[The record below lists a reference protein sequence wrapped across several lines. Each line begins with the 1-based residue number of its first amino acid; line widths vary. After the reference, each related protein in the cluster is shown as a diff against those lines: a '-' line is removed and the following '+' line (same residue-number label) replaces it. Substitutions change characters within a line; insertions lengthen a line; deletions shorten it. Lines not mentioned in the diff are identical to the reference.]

1 MSHRVL
7 ACLAMAL
14 MSSSAN
20 AQTKVNR
27 GLQLDATGA
36 VRVYNLVGSVRV
48 TGWNRDSVVV
58 RGTLG
63 KGNTLHMGGGGAGL
77 KMFIEGMDDRNPS
90 RADIEV
96 IVPVRAKVWIK
107 TATASI
113 DVRDVTGSLD
123 LYVVGG
129 DIKVTGNPADVNA
142 EAIDGSI
149 TIIGSPAWVRAK
161 SASGDVSLDGSSPDV
176 TISTV
181 SGRIDVDGTKFE
193 KAKFESVT
201 GSIRFAGSFQRG
213 GLVNFDSHSG
223 SIEIGIPA
231 GSPADFDVVS
241 IAGAIANKLTK
252 SRPVPG
258 RYGRG
263 AELTTSSGDGG
274 TRVVVRS
281 FKGPVTLLG
290 KD

>member
-181 SGRIDVDGTKFE
+181 SGRIDVNGTKFK
-193 KAKFESVT
+193 KARFESVT

>member
-96 IVPVRAKVWIK
+96 LVPVRAKVWIK

>member
-1 MSHRVL
+1 M
-7 ACLAMAL
+7 
-14 MSSSAN
+14 
-20 AQTKVNR
+20 
-27 GLQLDATGA
+27 
-36 VRVYNLVGSVRV
+36 
-48 TGWNRDSVVV
+48 
-58 RGTLG
+58 
-63 KGNTLHMGGGGAGL
+63 
-77 KMFIEGMDDRNPS
+77 
-90 RADIEV
+90 
-96 IVPVRAKVWIK
+96 WIK

-181 SGRIDVDGTKFE
+181 SGRKDVDGTKFE